1 MKILFD
7 SAFDGRAWPQYP
19 NGQKACLGA
28 IQVGEAGMLDIL
40 ETMLGLRGPTVPEA
54 VRTAAL
60 VPYVQKNKTAFWAK
74 SAVVDPFGSGA
85 TASSYP

>member
-1 MKILFD
+1 
-7 SAFDGRAWPQYP
+7 
-19 NGQKACLGA
+19 
-28 IQVGEAGMLDIL
+28 MLDIL